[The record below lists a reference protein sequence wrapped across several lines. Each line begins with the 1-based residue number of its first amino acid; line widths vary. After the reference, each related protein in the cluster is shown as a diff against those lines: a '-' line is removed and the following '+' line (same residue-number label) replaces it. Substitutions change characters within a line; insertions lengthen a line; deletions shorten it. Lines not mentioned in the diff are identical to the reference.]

1 MATTLLDIARAN
13 GCDAVV
19 ALVDDAIRFHPEVVY
34 GSARTIKGIN
44 YKTLVRTSNPTV
56 AFRNFN
62 EGSATVKGNYENR
75 LIECFLLNPPIE
87 VDKAVADAYEDGP
100 MAWMAIEGSTMFEGS
115 LATLC
120 KQFYYG
126 AGTALGSFGDA
137 KGFPGLYDVV
147 DSSMVVD
154 ATGTTATTG
163 SSVWAVKWGVKNVQW
178 VYGLNG
184 QLNLSPVVEFP
195 VTDGSG
201 NRYTAYRQEIL
212 ARPGLQC
219 TSIFGCGR
227 IKNLTADAGKGLT
240 DVLMGKLLSLFPYG
254 REPDA
259 FFMSRRSREQ
269 LRASRTAVNP
279 TGAPAPTPV
288 DFEQIPI
295 YPTDAIQ
302 NTEVIA

>member
-1 MATTLLDIARAN
+1 
-13 GCDAVV
+13 
-19 ALVDDAIRFHPEVVY
+19 
-34 GSARTIKGIN
+34 
-44 YKTLVRTSNPTV
+44 
-56 AFRNFN
+56 
-62 EGSATVKGNYENR
+62 
-75 LIECFLLNPPIE
+75 
-87 VDKAVADAYEDGP
+87 
-100 MAWMAIEGSTMFEGS
+100 MAWMAIEGSSIFEGS
-115 LATLC
+115 LALLC

-126 AGTALGSFGDA
+126 AGTTLGSFADA

-147 DSSMVVD
+147 DPTMVVD
-154 ATGTTATTG
+154 ATGTTPTTG

-195 VTDGSG
+195 ITDSSG

-219 TSIFGCGR
+219 TSVFGCGR
-227 IKNLTADAGKGLT
+227 NQ
-240 DVLMGKLLSLFPYG
+240 
-254 REPDA
+254 EPDGRRRHRLDRQA
-259 FFMSRRSREQ
+259 HGTVVVPLPLRTRARCIPMSRRSREQ
-269 LRASRTAVNP
+269 LPASRTAVNP

>member
-13 GCDAVV
+13 GCNAVV

-44 YKTLVRTSNPTV
+44 YKTLVRTANPSV
-56 AFRNFN
+56 AFRLFN
-62 EGSATVKGNYENR
+62 QGSATLKGQYENR
-75 LIECFLLNPPIE
+75 LIECYLLNPPIK

-100 MAWMAIEGSTMFEGS
+100 MAWMAIEGSSIFEGS
-115 LATLC
+115 LALLC

-126 AGTALGSFGDA
+126 AGTALGSFADSN
-137 KGFPGLYDVV
+137 GFPGLYDMV
-147 DSSMVVD
+147 DSSMVVN
-154 ATGTTATTG
+154 ATGTTPSTG

-195 VTDGSG
+195 ITDGSG

-227 IKNLTADAGKGLT
+227 IKNLTADSGKGLT
-240 DVLMGKLLSLFPYG
+240 DKLMGSLLSLFPYG
-254 REPDA
+254 REPDC
-259 FFMSRRSREQ
+259 FLMSRRSREQ

-288 DFEQIPI
+288 DFEGIPI

-302 NTEVIA
+302 NTEAIA